1 VRKGKVRQDE
11 QNLQDF
17 VLTVKGQ
24 ALHPPVRKG
33 KVRQDEQNLQD
44 FVLTVKGQALHPPV
58 RKGKSDKMGRIYK
71 ILF

>member
-1 VRKGKVRQDE
+1 
-11 QNLQDF
+11 
-17 VLTVKGQ
+17 
-24 ALHPPVRKG
+24 VRKG